1 MTLNQESTCGAALA
15 LLDIV
20 GSDDDDTEEEE
31 DDSSSDKRKLMPL
44 LLSMLPPESSLERL
58 HSRRGAARR
67 RRAALE
73 TPLAMLRD
81 LGGGEGGGGKDEF
94 PPERFVKF
102 FSKTF
107 PALGRVKGGGESEK
121 TSTHVSQR
129 RSDEREAMYVQTWP
143 KIALRRQRR
152 SFPLKSVAQM
162 KEESIGLGSL
172 KRGGG

>member
-20 GSDDDDTEEEE
+20 GSDDDDTEEKEE

-107 PALGRVKGGGESEK
+107 PALGREEAGGESEKK

-143 KIALRRQRR
+143 KIALRRQR
-152 SFPLKSVAQM
+152 LKSVAQM